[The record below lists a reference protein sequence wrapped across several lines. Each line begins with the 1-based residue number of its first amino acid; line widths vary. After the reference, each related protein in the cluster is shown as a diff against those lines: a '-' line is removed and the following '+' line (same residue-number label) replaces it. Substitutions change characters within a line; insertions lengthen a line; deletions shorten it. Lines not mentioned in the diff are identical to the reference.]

1 MKRHGFL
8 LTSAKLL
15 SMAFR
20 PYYIPTVGL
29 IALFTF
35 TYLNILPWAYK
46 LTVLLMV
53 YSFTVILPRICVFVY
68 RKINGWAPHQFRLR
82 EYRAIPY
89 MLFIISY
96 IACLHLMIR
105 LHLPHYMCGIL
116 VSALLIQAICATVNI
131 WWKISIHSAG
141 AGGIIGAL
149 IAYSILFMFNPIWWL
164 CLMIVLSGAVGTSRM
179 ILRQHSLMQIVL
191 GTIVG
196 VVCGFGGIILT

>member
-35 TYLNILPWAYK
+35 TYLKILPWAYK

-89 MLFIISY
+89 ILFIISY
-96 IACLHLMIR
+96 IACLHL
-105 LHLPHYMCGIL
+105 
-116 VSALLIQAICATVNI
+116 
-131 WWKISIHSAG
+131 ISIHSAG